1 MKILT
6 LAWCLCGRG
15 IEFANS
21 ITSVMSSIPKQSG
34 VRVVLLGP
42 PGAGKGTQSAN
53 LVKAY
58 GVCHLATG
66 DLLRAAV
73 AAGTS
78 LGKAAKEVMDRGELV
93 SDEIMVGMIK
103 ENLDRAECKNGF
115 ILDGFPRT
123 VEQAKKVRGLLL
135 PSLCLSFLPPSS
147 IPLLT
152 LLIYIYRT
160 SNDLL
165 IDVYALKI
173 DIYRLF
179 PLAQLASYLF
189 LVLNAPTFFLVAHL
203 LQRLYVI
210 ITRWNTLYFMYSLI

>member
-1 MKILT
+1 MKVLT
-6 LAWCLCGRG
+6 LAWCVCGRG

-58 GVCHLATG
+58 GACHLATG

-123 VEQAKKVRGLLL
+123 VEQAKKVRS
-135 PSLCLSFLPPSS
+135 PFLPFHTLFFMSLSS
-147 IPLLT
+147 TPLLT
-152 LLIYIYRT
+152 LLTSFYRT
-160 SNDLL
+160 SNALL
-165 IDVYALKI
+165 IDVYDLK
-173 DIYRLF
+173 LGF
-179 PLAQLASYLF
+179 
-189 LVLNAPTFFLVAHL
+189 
-203 LQRLYVI
+203 
-210 ITRWNTLYFMYSLI
+210 